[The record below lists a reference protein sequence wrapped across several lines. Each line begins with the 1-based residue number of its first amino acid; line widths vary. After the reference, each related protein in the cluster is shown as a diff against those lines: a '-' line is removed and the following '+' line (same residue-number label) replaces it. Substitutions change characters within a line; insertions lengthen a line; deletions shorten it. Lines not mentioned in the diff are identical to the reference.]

1 MVVVIEGYNAHKYPD
16 LIEDMFRMRARIFH
30 DRLKWDVQVIDGKER
45 DKYDDEGPVYLIH
58 TDEQARK
65 VKGSLRLLPTTGP
78 TLLAEFFSDTC
89 PDAVH
94 LSSPTIWEC
103 TRFCLDDKLLDRGMQ
118 EERLIASA
126 VLITAL
132 GDLAVRSGIETVI
145 GNFEASMLRLYRR
158 IGCEIEVIGSTS
170 RYGRPIYL
178 GLFPISE
185 SLVRKG
191 KERLASAR
199 MGLAKASDM
208 AA

>member
-1 MVVVIEGYNAHKYPD
+1 MVVVVEGYNAHKYPD

-30 DRLKWDVQVIDGKER
+30 ERLKWDVQVIDGKER

-118 EERLIASA
+118 EERFIASA

-178 GLFPISE
+178 GLIPISE
-185 SLVRKG
+185 ALVRKG
-191 KERLASAR
+191 KERLASAQ